1 MYVYLFNPFKNLCP
15 SQNVKLNW
23 IYEGQKILRDH
34 IILIFYTVMEWIIQ
48 FGKAHL
54 RVIFA
59 CKPLLQDNDPGAD
72 SICPHPTPSHP
83 QAHDSLS
90 TTV

>member
-1 MYVYLFNPFKNLCP
+1 
-15 SQNVKLNW
+15 
-23 IYEGQKILRDH
+23 
-34 IILIFYTVMEWIIQ
+34 MEWIIQ
-48 FGKAHL
+48 FGKASL